1 MLIVQHTS
9 ASQCSE
15 EEKEILFNLLEKKK
29 CEVSGQ
35 FVKSDNIIFS
45 LASPALAR
53 RRQRDFLRAHGL
65 DGKSLGHDLQAI
77 AKK

>member
-1 MLIVQHTS
+1 M
-9 ASQCSE
+9 
-15 EEKEILFNLLEKKK
+15 EKKK

-77 AKK
+77 AKKWLFFSWTQSDRFDKLRR